1 MRSVGMVDRKKT
13 PLEINVHQS
22 PHPQNSKSPSSPK
35 SPQAKASLGQVASTL
50 FWCLCMI
57 GRKNTWERNG
67 VKISIGQAVIG
78 GVIAAIVIVSG
89 LLLLAHW
96 AVH

>member
-1 MRSVGMVDRKKT
+1 LIQDPRPQHSTKATDPKT
-13 PLEINVHQS
+13 PR
-22 PHPQNSKSPSSPK
+22 
-35 SPQAKASLGQVASTL
+35 ARASLGQVASTM

-57 GRKNTWERNG
+57 GRKNTWERDG

-89 LLLLAHW
+89 LLLLARW